1 MLICVTLVLSGTVG
15 NTFGIRNSFVYNQQ
29 TEPPSIIKYKSPWND
44 SLPPEDSS
52 NNTTWRPLCQP
63 GICNNMTQHINE
75 DPQNDGVSLSQT
87 YKSKKDFNLN
97 HSFVSNSV
105 LGPDRFRFITS
116 YWTTSDTSRV
126 IDAGTSA
133 NETRFSLWGPDS
145 ATTWPNLMANPKV
158 EVDAGEGFSTLAVV
172 LQYEGVVNLAGITAA
187 LKLPLGFKAQ
197 LPLTEDMNNYN
208 IVLSS
213 YRGHIY
219 PSQGI
224 VLYFSLDVT
233 TKAKVQSP
241 GLGILALHFLRTDQ
255 RSILDSLDAYQQNLF
270 AHALSNTNTNTTSHN
285 PTMFNN
291 DFDFSRDYFN
301 QFGRFIPF
309 DFINQITPIVFK
321 VTGKEILDVSLAG
334 GDSSQ
339 ATIQAKLSQNQ
350 SNAING
356 IVPLTNTFQPI
367 GRSPNVTN
375 TNVVTGTGNSTSNA
389 TATTSLPNNSSL
401 DSDSVTTSIS
411 KGGDTAVS
419 KGSARAPV
427 ARLISFPVYVFFSN
441 RGDVRIHDLVATFS
455 TNVSSLIGAAVSETT
470 YPLGIVGQSTFHLFT
485 LEPYSS
491 QAVTLF
497 IRSSVSCSA
506 LAPLSVRSSYTN
518 VVGLTQT
525 QTNTITLGVGSGICP
540 QKTIP
545 GGGTGLG

>member
-1 MLICVTLVLSGTVG
+1 MLICVTLVLSGAVE

-29 TEPPSIIKYKSPWND
+29 TQPPPIVQYKSSWSD
-44 SLPPEDSS
+44 SLPTEDPI
-52 NNTTWRPLCQP
+52 NNTTQRPLCQP
-63 GICNNMTQHINE
+63 GTCNNMTQYIK
-75 DPQNDGVSLSQT
+75 DPQNNGVSPSQT
-87 YKSKKDFNLN
+87 YKSAKSFNLN

-105 LGPDRFRFITS
+105 WGPDRFRFITS
-116 YWTTSDTSRV
+116 YWTTSDTSRE

-133 NETRFSLWGPDS
+133 NETRFRLLGPES
-145 ATTWPNLMANPKV
+145 AVSWPQLMANPKV

-172 LQYEGVVNLAGITAA
+172 LQYEGVVDLAGITAA
-187 LKLPLGFKAQ
+187 LKLPPGFKAQ
-197 LPLTEDMNNYN
+197 LPLTEDINNYN

-255 RSILDSLDAYQQNLF
+255 RSVLDSLDAYQQNLF
-270 AHALSNTNTNTTSHN
+270 AHALSNTNTTSHN
-285 PTMFNN
+285 PTMFNDN
-291 DFDFSRDYFN
+291 FDFSRGYFN

-309 DFINQITPIVFK
+309 DFINQVTPILFK
-321 VTGKEILDVSLAG
+321 VTGREILDVSLAG

-339 ATIQAKLSQNQ
+339 AAAQANLIQNQ

-356 IVPLTNTFQPI
+356 IVPLANTLQPV
-367 GRSPNVTN
+367 GPSPNVTN
-375 TNVVTGTGNSTSNA
+375 TNVVSGTGDNTSNA

-401 DSDSVTTSIS
+401 HSSVITSINRGEGGTAIS
-411 KGGDTAVS
+411 KGG
-419 KGSARAPV
+419 ARAPV
-427 ARLISFPVYVFFSN
+427 ARLISYPVYVFFSN
-441 RGDVRIHDLVATFS
+441 RGDVMIHDLVATFS
-455 TNVSSLIGAAVSETT
+455 SNVSSLVGAAVSETT
-470 YPLGIVGQSTFHLFT
+470 YPLGIVGQTTFHIFT

-506 LAPLSVRSSYTN
+506 LAPLNVRSSYTN

-525 QTNTITLGVGSGICP
+525 QTNTITLGVGSGVCP

-545 GGGTGLG
+545 GGGTLLGLG